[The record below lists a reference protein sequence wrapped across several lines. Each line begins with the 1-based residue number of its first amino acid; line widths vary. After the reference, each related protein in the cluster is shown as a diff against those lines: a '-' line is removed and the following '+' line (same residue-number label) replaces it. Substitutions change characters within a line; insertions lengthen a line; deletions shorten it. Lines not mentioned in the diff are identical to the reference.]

1 MSDLSQLKAVV
12 LEQAHAKGKRLLE
25 EKKQQI
31 TADYQEEKKKIAQ
44 DKLAIREQKIKER
57 QRYFQREKQQ
67 LENQKRQSILVS
79 KQRLLQELFDS
90 AYQQMLNW
98 SEEQEMSFINR
109 VLQKYQGQAFT
120 LQLGQKTSEKLS
132 IKSKEQLKLDYPQV
146 HLADTSLSEEAGFVL
161 TFDRIDDN
169 YLYKNLLKAIW
180 QQDSNQIARKI
191 FQEIE
196 D

>member
-180 QQDSNQIARKI
+180 QQDSNQIAKKI